1 MEKRLSLFFVCLL
14 MSIGAAFAQIDVS
27 GTVISADDNEPIIGA
42 SVLISGRAAT
52 KGTVTDVDGNFKLNV
67 PNGTKLV
74 FSYVGMKS
82 QTVLAS
88 AHMKVVLHPEAQL
101 QEVVVTGLQKTDRR
115 LFTGA
120 TDRVNAEEAK
130 LNGVADIS
138 RSLEGRAAGVSVQ
151 NVSGTFGSAPK
162 IRVRGATSIY
172 GSSKPLWVVDGVIM
186 EDVSDVSADDLAS
199 GDPETLI
206 SSAIAG
212 LNSDDIESFQIL
224 KDGSATSIYGARAM
238 AGVIVVTTKKGKQG
252 QAHLNY
258 TGEFTTRLI
267 PSYGNFDILNSQDQ
281 MAIYKELKD
290 KGWLNL
296 SDILNGSDYGVYGK
310 MYEMINTYNST
321 TGMFGL
327 ANTQEAQNAYL
338 QQAEYRNTNWFK
350 QLFSSAIMQNHS
362 VSLSGGTE
370 KSNYYASLSAMVDP
384 GWYKDSKVN
393 RYTVSM
399 NMTHHILDNL
409 SVNLIGGG
417 SYRKQRAPG
426 TLGQDVDVV
435 SGQVKRDFDINPYS
449 YALNTSRALDPYTY
463 YHANYAAFNILHE
476 LESNYIDLNVADA
489 KFQLELKWKPFKD
502 LELSTLGAIKYSTSS
517 QEHNILEDSNQA
529 LAYRAMDNSLIR
541 DANKLLFTDKDDL
554 YALPVSV
561 LKQGG
566 IYQRTENRMLDYDFR
581 ATANYNHTF
590 AQKHIVNLFGGLE
603 TTSISRNR
611 SWFNGWGM
619 NYRGETA
626 YFEYLYFKKL
636 DQENSNYYSL
646 RNTDSRSAA
655 FYANAT
661 YSFNGKYV
669 VNGTFRYEGS
679 NQMGRT
685 TKARWMPTWNLSGA
699 WNVHEESW
707 FNKLQPA
714 LSNLTFKLS
723 YSLTADRGPS
733 SVTNSRVVI
742 MAENPW
748 RPSAGDNESSLY
760 IAQLANNELTY
771 EKKHELNFGI
781 DAGFLNNRINFTFDI
796 YSRRNY
802 DLIGVINTQGTG
814 GEPRKYG
821 NVAKMK
827 SNGVEIALNTVNIK
841 TKDFTWTTDLIY
853 SHMHNEVTELNT
865 LNRMYDYISGSGF
878 TMPGYPQRSL
888 FSIPFMGLNNEG
900 LPTFL
905 DQDGNVSVTGI
916 NMQEYDPERLKFLK
930 YEGPVDPTD
939 VGSLGNVFRYKGVT
953 LNLFITYSFGNVVRL
968 DPVFSSSY
976 SDLTATPKEFKDR
989 WVKPGDENFT
999 NVPVIASKQQLNN
1012 IAYLS
1017 TAYQAYNYSTERVA
1031 KGDFIRMKE
1040 ISLAYE
1046 FPKSITQPLRLS
1058 NLSLKLMATN
1068 LFLIYADKKLN
1079 GQDPE
1084 FFNAGG
1090 VANPMPK
1097 QFTLTL
1103 KFGI

>member
-27 GTVISADDNEPIIGA
+27 GTVISAEDNEPVIGA
-42 SVLISGRAAT
+42 SVLISGGAAS
-52 KGTVTDVDGNFKLNV
+52 KGTVTDIDGKFKLNV

-82 QTVLAS
+82 QTLA
-88 AHMKVVLHPEAQL
+88 ATANMKVVLRPEAQL

-281 MAIYKELKD
+281 MAIYKELRD

-310 MYEMINTYNST
+310 MYELINTYNST

-417 SYRKQRAPG
+417 SYRKQKAPG

-502 LELSTLGAIKYSTSS
+502 LELSTLGAVKYSTSS

-581 ATANYNHTF
+581 VTANYNHTF

-603 TTSISRNR
+603 TTGISRNR

-669 VNGTFRYEGS
+669 VNGTFR
-679 NQMGRT
+679 
-685 TKARWMPTWNLSGA
+685 
-699 WNVHEESW
+699 NVW
-707 FNKLQPA
+707 FC
-714 LSNLTFKLS
+714 S
-723 YSLTADRGPS
+723 YS
-733 SVTNSRVVI
+733 
-742 MAENPW
+742 
-748 RPSAGDNESSLY
+748 
-760 IAQLANNELTY
+760 
-771 EKKHELNFGI
+771 
-781 DAGFLNNRINFTFDI
+781 
-796 YSRRNY
+796 
-802 DLIGVINTQGTG
+802 
-814 GEPRKYG
+814 
-821 NVAKMK
+821 
-827 SNGVEIALNTVNIK
+827 
-841 TKDFTWTTDLIY
+841 
-853 SHMHNEVTELNT
+853 
-865 LNRMYDYISGSGF
+865 
-878 TMPGYPQRSL
+878 
-888 FSIPFMGLNNEG
+888 
-900 LPTFL
+900 
-905 DQDGNVSVTGI
+905 
-916 NMQEYDPERLKFLK
+916 
-930 YEGPVDPTD
+930 
-939 VGSLGNVFRYKGVT
+939 
-953 LNLFITYSFGNVVRL
+953 
-968 DPVFSSSY
+968 
-976 SDLTATPKEFKDR
+976 
-989 WVKPGDENFT
+989 
-999 NVPVIASKQQLNN
+999 
-1012 IAYLS
+1012 
-1017 TAYQAYNYSTERVA
+1017 
-1031 KGDFIRMKE
+1031 
-1040 ISLAYE
+1040 
-1046 FPKSITQPLRLS
+1046 
-1058 NLSLKLMATN
+1058 
-1068 LFLIYADKKLN
+1068 
-1079 GQDPE
+1079 
-1084 FFNAGG
+1084 
-1090 VANPMPK
+1090 
-1097 QFTLTL
+1097 
-1103 KFGI
+1103 

>member
-590 AQKHIVNLFGGLE
+590 AHKHIVNLFGGLE

-802 DLIGVINTQGTG
+802 DLIGVINTLGTG

-1012 IAYLS
+1012 IAFLS
-1017 TAYQAYNYSTERVA
+1017 RAYQAYNYSTERVA

>member
-42 SVLISGRAAT
+42 SVLISGGAAS
-52 KGTVTDVDGNFKLNV
+52 KGTVTDIDGNFKLNV

-267 PSYGNFDILNSQDQ
+267 PSYDNFDILNSQDQ
-281 MAIYKELKD
+281 MAIYKELRD

-310 MYEMINTYNST
+310 MYELINTYNST
-321 TGMFGL
+321 SGMFGL
-327 ANTQEAQNAYL
+327 ANNQESQNAYL

-502 LELSTLGAIKYSTSS
+502 LEFATLGAIKYSTSS

-529 LAYRAMDNSLIR
+529 LAYRAMDNALIR

-581 ATANYNHTF
+581 ATVNYNHTF

-619 NYRGETA
+619 NYRGEPLTSSISILRSWTRRTQTITA
-626 YFEYLYFKKL
+626 C
-636 DQENSNYYSL
+636 
-646 RNTDSRSAA
+646 
-655 FYANAT
+655 
-661 YSFNGKYV
+661 
-669 VNGTFRYEGS
+669 
-679 NQMGRT
+679 
-685 TKARWMPTWNLSGA
+685 
-699 WNVHEESW
+699 
-707 FNKLQPA
+707 
-714 LSNLTFKLS
+714 
-723 YSLTADRGPS
+723 
-733 SVTNSRVVI
+733 
-742 MAENPW
+742 
-748 RPSAGDNESSLY
+748 
-760 IAQLANNELTY
+760 
-771 EKKHELNFGI
+771 
-781 DAGFLNNRINFTFDI
+781 
-796 YSRRNY
+796 
-802 DLIGVINTQGTG
+802 
-814 GEPRKYG
+814 
-821 NVAKMK
+821 
-827 SNGVEIALNTVNIK
+827 
-841 TKDFTWTTDLIY
+841 
-853 SHMHNEVTELNT
+853 
-865 LNRMYDYISGSGF
+865 
-878 TMPGYPQRSL
+878 
-888 FSIPFMGLNNEG
+888 
-900 LPTFL
+900 
-905 DQDGNVSVTGI
+905 
-916 NMQEYDPERLKFLK
+916 
-930 YEGPVDPTD
+930 
-939 VGSLGNVFRYKGVT
+939 
-953 LNLFITYSFGNVVRL
+953 
-968 DPVFSSSY
+968 
-976 SDLTATPKEFKDR
+976 ATPIHA
-989 WVKPGDENFT
+989 VQHSMPML
-999 NVPVIASKQQLNN
+999 PI
-1012 IAYLS
+1012 LS
-1017 TAYQAYNYSTERVA
+1017 TES
-1031 KGDFIRMKE
+1031 M
-1040 ISLAYE
+1040 
-1046 FPKSITQPLRLS
+1046 
-1058 NLSLKLMATN
+1058 
-1068 LFLIYADKKLN
+1068 
-1079 GQDPE
+1079 
-1084 FFNAGG
+1084 
-1090 VANPMPK
+1090 
-1097 QFTLTL
+1097 
-1103 KFGI
+1103 

>member
-42 SVLISGRAAT
+42 SVLVSGGAAS

-82 QTVLAS
+82 QTLPAT
-88 AHMKVVLHPEAQL
+88 ANMKVVLRPEAQL

-517 QEHNILEDSNQA
+517 QEHNILENSNQA

-611 SWFNGWGM
+611 TWFNGW
-619 NYRGETA
+619 
-626 YFEYLYFKKL
+626 
-636 DQENSNYYSL
+636 
-646 RNTDSRSAA
+646 
-655 FYANAT
+655 
-661 YSFNGKYV
+661 V
-669 VNGTFRYEGS
+669 
-679 NQMGRT
+679 
-685 TKARWMPTWNLSGA
+685 
-699 WNVHEESW
+699 
-707 FNKLQPA
+707 
-714 LSNLTFKLS
+714 
-723 YSLTADRGPS
+723 
-733 SVTNSRVVI
+733 
-742 MAENPW
+742 
-748 RPSAGDNESSLY
+748 
-760 IAQLANNELTY
+760 
-771 EKKHELNFGI
+771 
-781 DAGFLNNRINFTFDI
+781 
-796 YSRRNY
+796 
-802 DLIGVINTQGTG
+802 
-814 GEPRKYG
+814 
-821 NVAKMK
+821 
-827 SNGVEIALNTVNIK
+827 
-841 TKDFTWTTDLIY
+841 
-853 SHMHNEVTELNT
+853 
-865 LNRMYDYISGSGF
+865 
-878 TMPGYPQRSL
+878 
-888 FSIPFMGLNNEG
+888 
-900 LPTFL
+900 
-905 DQDGNVSVTGI
+905 
-916 NMQEYDPERLKFLK
+916 
-930 YEGPVDPTD
+930 
-939 VGSLGNVFRYKGVT
+939 
-953 LNLFITYSFGNVVRL
+953 
-968 DPVFSSSY
+968 
-976 SDLTATPKEFKDR
+976 
-989 WVKPGDENFT
+989 
-999 NVPVIASKQQLNN
+999 
-1012 IAYLS
+1012 
-1017 TAYQAYNYSTERVA
+1017 
-1031 KGDFIRMKE
+1031 
-1040 ISLAYE
+1040 
-1046 FPKSITQPLRLS
+1046 
-1058 NLSLKLMATN
+1058 
-1068 LFLIYADKKLN
+1068 
-1079 GQDPE
+1079 
-1084 FFNAGG
+1084 
-1090 VANPMPK
+1090 
-1097 QFTLTL
+1097 
-1103 KFGI
+1103 